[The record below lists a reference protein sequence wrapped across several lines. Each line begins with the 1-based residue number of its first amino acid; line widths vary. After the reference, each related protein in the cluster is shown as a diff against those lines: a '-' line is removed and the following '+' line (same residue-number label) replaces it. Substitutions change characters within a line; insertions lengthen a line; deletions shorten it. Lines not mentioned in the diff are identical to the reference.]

1 MDDFRF
7 FNPDDFKRWM
17 KKHDDDTEEVG
28 ANVVGSFVEPKYCGK
43 KTARQITLEAGRA
56 GKVVRE
62 FVQQGGVIKQVDGD
76 EYLVEV
82 QSGSFYINKK
92 NVTY

>member
-7 FNPDDFKRWM
+7 FNPEDFKRWM
-17 KKHDDDTEEVG
+17 KKHDCEHEEDG
-28 ANVVGSFVEPKYCGK
+28 ASVVGSFVEPKYCGK
-43 KTARQITLEAGRA
+43 KTARQITLES
-56 GKVVRE
+56 GKASRVIRE
-62 FVQQGGVIKQVDGD
+62 FIQQGGIIKEADGD

-92 NVTY
+92 NVIY